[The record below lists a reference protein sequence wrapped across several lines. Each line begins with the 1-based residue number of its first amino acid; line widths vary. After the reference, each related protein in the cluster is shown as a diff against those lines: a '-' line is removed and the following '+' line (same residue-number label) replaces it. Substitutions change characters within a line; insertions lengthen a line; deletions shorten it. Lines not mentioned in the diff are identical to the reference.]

1 MARIV
6 RSFLTVILILTSM
19 SGMSARADD
28 IYEGPVRAEV
38 VRVVDG
44 DTILVEAR
52 PWPGH
57 IIETYV
63 RVRGVDTPELR
74 SSCGAERDAANI
86 AKSFVVSKVGVGE
99 TVRLRHISGDKYFGR
114 VVADVMLPD
123 DSDLSTLLLA
133 GGYAIAYDGG
143 RKVAFACPSS

>member
-1 MARIV
+1 MMA
-6 RSFLTVILILTSM
+6 
-19 SGMSARADD
+19 
-28 IYEGPVRAEV
+28 PVRAEV

-74 SSCGAERDAANI
+74 SSCGAERDAANT
-86 AKSFVVSKVGVGE
+86 AKAFVVSKVGVGD

-114 VVADVMLPD
+114 VVADVTLPGED
-123 DSDLSTLLLA
+123 DLATLLLV
-133 GGYAIAYDGG
+133 GGYAVAYDGG
-143 RKVAFACPSS
+143 HKVAFACPSS